1 MNIFHVLILALVQ
14 GFCEL
19 LPVSSSA
26 HVIMTEKLLGL
37 NPSAPEMTMLL
48 VMLHTGTMFAVIAY
62 FWRSWATTYFAS
74 AEVFRRNGLH
84 VVLATAVTG
93 IVGLVLLQVIKA
105 IVAKEL
111 PDFEIEDLFGN
122 SKIIASGLATAGVLI
137 LYSSRRAKAQVNG
150 GDVATR
156 SALWIGAVQGLCLP
170 FRGLSRSGATISA
183 GLSLGVDRKLA
194 EQFSFAL
201 AVVLT
206 PVVIAREAYRLF
218 RDTGRREESAIHAG
232 DTWSLIMPSVLG
244 MLFSFVAGLLA
255 LRWLSKWLETDRWHL
270 FGFYCIAA
278 SIVVLIV
285 G

>member
-1 MNIFHVLILALVQ
+1 MNTFDVLILALVQ

-26 HVIMTEKLLGL
+26 HVIMAEKLLGL

-62 FWRSWATTYFAS
+62 FWRSWVTTYFTS
-74 AEVFRRNGLH
+74 ADAFRRNGLH
-84 VVLATAVTG
+84 VVLATAATG
-93 IVGLVLLQVIKA
+93 IVGLFLLQVIKA
-105 IVAKEL
+105 LVAKNL

-122 SKIIASGLATAGVLI
+122 SRIIAVALMTAGLLI
-137 LYSSRRAKAQVNG
+137 LYSSRRANVSG
-150 GDVATR
+150 GDVTAR
-156 SALWIGAVQGLCLP
+156 SAMWIGAVQGLCLP

-183 GLSLGVDRKLA
+183 GLSLGVGRKLA
-194 EQFSFAL
+194 EEFSFAL

-206 PVVIAREAYRLF
+206 PVVIAREAYRLLK
-218 RDTGRREESAIHAG
+218 TPAAASAIHAG
-232 DTWSLIMPSVLG
+232 GTWSLVMPSLVG
-244 MLFSFVAGLLA
+244 MVFSFVAGLLA

-270 FGFYCIAA
+270 FGFYCMAA
-278 SIVVLIV
+278 SLVVFLV

>member
-37 NPSAPEMTMLL
+37 NPTTPEMTMLL

-62 FWRSWATTYFAS
+62 FWRSWAATYFTSTEA
-74 AEVFRRNGLH
+74 FRRNGLH

-93 IVGLVLLQVIKA
+93 IVGLVLLQVIKTL
-105 IVAKEL
+105 VAKSL
-111 PDFEIEDLFGN
+111 PEFEIEDLFGN
-122 SKIIASGLATAGVLI
+122 SKIIAAGLATAGVLI
-137 LYSSRRAKAQVNG
+137 LYSSRRAKDKG
-150 GDVATR
+150 GDVTAR

-183 GLSLGVDRKLA
+183 GLSIGVGRKLA

-206 PVVIAREAYRLF
+206 PVVIAREAYRLLK
-218 RDTGRREESAIHAG
+218 TPAAASAIHAG
-232 DTWSLIMPSVLG
+232 DAWSLAMPSLLG
-244 MLFSFVAGLLA
+244 MVFSFVAGLLA

-278 SIVVLIV
+278 SLVVLFAR
-285 G
+285 

>member
-1 MNIFHVLILALVQ
+1 MNTFHVLILALVQ

-26 HVIMTEKLLGL
+26 HVIMAEKLLGL
-37 NPSAPEMTMLL
+37 NPTAPEMTMLL

-62 FWRSWATTYFAS
+62 FWRSWATTYFTS
-74 AEVFRRNGLH
+74 ADAFRRNGLH
-84 VVLATAVTG
+84 IVLATAVTG

-105 IVAKEL
+105 LVAKNL

-122 SKIIASGLATAGVLI
+122 SKIIATGLATAGVLI
-137 LYSSRRAKAQVNG
+137 LYSSRHAKDKG
-150 GDVATR
+150 GDVTAR

-183 GLSLGVDRKLA
+183 GLSLGVGRKLA

-218 RDTGRREESAIHAG
+218 KTPAASSAIHAG
-232 DTWSLIMPSVLG
+232 DAWSLVMPSLLG
-244 MLFSFVAGLLA
+244 MVFSFVAGLLA

-278 SIVVLIV
+278 SLVVLFV